1 MNKHYQVAFSCP
13 NTGETKIL
21 NTKQLS
27 FASAASFSY
36 VEAHGLEETTNENW
50 TVVAIYDMDFDSE
63 KIQLS

>member
-36 VEAHGLEETTNENW
+36 VEAHGLEERTHETW

>member
-13 NTGETKIL
+13 NTGETKIV
-21 NTKQLS
+21 NTQQLS

-36 VEAHGLEETTNENW
+36 VKAHGLGERTQETW
-50 TVVAIYDMDFDSE
+50 TVSAIYDMDFTSD

>member
-13 NTGETKIL
+13 GTGETKII
-21 NTKQLS
+21 NTQQAS

-36 VEAHGLEETTNENW
+36 VEAHSLGENTHEIW